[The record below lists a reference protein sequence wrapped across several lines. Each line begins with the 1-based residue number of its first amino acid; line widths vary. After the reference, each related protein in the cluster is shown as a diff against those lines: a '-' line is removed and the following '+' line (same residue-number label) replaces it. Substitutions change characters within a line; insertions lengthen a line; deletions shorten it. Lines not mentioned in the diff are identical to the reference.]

1 MEACASFGGPSARLE
16 GLEQELEPIES
27 EVRILRVCREGF
39 GVSSLMAVCLVGPE
53 VRAAAGQ
60 VLTLGEFSGDT
71 TLLVTPSLATTATP
85 MRPSGIGASA
95 I

>member
-1 MEACASFGGPSARLE
+1 MKSGFCVYVEKGLGFLHSWLSVWLE
-16 GLEQELEPIES
+16 L
-27 EVRILRVCREGF
+27 
-39 GVSSLMAVCLVGPE
+39 
-53 VRAAAGQ
+53 RAAAGQ

-71 TLLVTPSLATTATP
+71 TLLVTPNLATTATP